1 MVEIRV
7 ADNNIESGYE
17 RITKTLKMLARSGVC
32 DVISSLKPGP
42 RGFSQLM
49 FETKLNPGMLSRHLK
64 TLTEHAVV
72 EKYSNSYGLTD
83 KGRKLVEILEELNK
97 AVNE

>member
-1 MVEIRV
+1 MVETV
-7 ADNNIESGYE
+7 GSNTESGHE

-49 FETKLNPGMLSRHLK
+49 FETKLNPGVLSRHLK
-64 TLTEHAVV
+64 ALTEHAVV
-72 EKYSNSYGLTD
+72 EKHSNSYGLTD